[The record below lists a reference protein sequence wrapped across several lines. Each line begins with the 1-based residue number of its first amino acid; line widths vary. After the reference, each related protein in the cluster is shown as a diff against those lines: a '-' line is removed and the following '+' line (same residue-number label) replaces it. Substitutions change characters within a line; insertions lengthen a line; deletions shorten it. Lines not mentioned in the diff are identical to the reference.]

1 MKERGSFLS
10 ERLRMLAGMVTP
22 GNRVADIGCDHGFL
36 SIYLVRKGLCP
47 GAVGMDLREGPLA
60 AARAHVE
67 EYGLGEY
74 IELRLS
80 DGLAEYV
87 PGEADTMI
95 CAGMGGRLMEGILTR
110 GMEKA
115 REMKEL
121 ILQPQSELP
130 SFRRFLRNAGFEIV
144 QEEALR
150 EGGKYYFAMKARYAG
165 ECRKEAQNAA
175 CESAGGIG
183 DPERSG
189 NRQETWSAVC
199 EGAGGIGEPKRSVE
213 PKRSGGPEGNQEPEE
228 LQELYD
234 TYGRLLLTD
243 RHPVLEEYLRRQES
257 ALKSLAAALEAGEG
271 GTVSEKA
278 RIRRRQVMK
287 ELERNQKALLYYS
300 EAYGAGDYLS
310 PRGSRD

>member
-1 MKERGSFLS
+1 MS

-36 SIYLVRKGLCP
+36 SIYLVREGLCP

-67 EYGLGEY
+67 EYGLGDY

-95 CAGMGGRLMEGILTR
+95 CAGMGGRQMEGILTR

-144 QEEALR
+144 REEALR
-150 EGGKYYFAMKARYAG
+150 EGGKYYFAMKARYTG
-165 ECRKEAQNAA
+165 ECRKEA
-175 CESAGGIG
+175 GGG
-183 DPERSG
+183 L
-189 NRQETWSAVC
+189 
-199 EGAGGIGEPKRSVE
+199 GGSVEEIGEAKQSR
-213 PKRSGGPEGNQEPEE
+213 EPEE

-234 TYGRLLLTD
+234 TYGRLLLTG
-243 RHPVLEEYLRRQES
+243 RHPVLEEYLHRQES
-257 ALKSLAAALEAGEG
+257 ALKSLTAALEAGEG

-278 RIRRRQVMK
+278 RIRRREVMK

-300 EAYGAGDYLS
+300 L
-310 PRGSRD
+310 

>member
-1 MKERGSFLS
+1 MS

-36 SIYLVRKGLCP
+36 SIYLVREGLCP

-67 EYGLGEY
+67 EYGLGDY

-144 QEEALR
+144 REEALR
-150 EGGKYYFAMKARYAG
+150 EGGKYYFAMKARYTG
-165 ECRKEAQNAA
+165 ECRKEAGGGLGGSV
-175 CESAGGIG
+175 EGIG
-183 DPERSG
+183 EAEGSG
-189 NRQETWSAVC
+189 NRKE
-199 EGAGGIGEPKRSVE
+199 AGGGLGGSVEEIGEAKQSR
-213 PKRSGGPEGNQEPEE
+213 EPEE

-234 TYGRLLLTD
+234 TYGRLLLTG
-243 RHPVLEEYLRRQES
+243 RHPVLEEYLHRQES
-257 ALKSLAAALEAGEG
+257 ALKSLTAALEAGEG

-278 RIRRRQVMK
+278 RIRRREVMK

-300 EAYGAGDYLS
+300 F
-310 PRGSRD
+310 R